1 MNKRILIVGGVA
13 GGASVAARVR
23 RIDGDAE
30 VIMFDKGPH
39 VSFSNC
45 ALPYHLSG
53 VVENSQDLVLMSPEK
68 FKKQYNI
75 EARVNSEVVRID
87 RDSKKITVRDLTN
100 GEDYEEA
107 YDKLVLSPGASP
119 ILPRSIEG
127 IDSQHVF
134 TVRNVVDIER
144 ISKYI
149 QEQDVQ
155 DVAVVGGGFIGV
167 EVAENLRLAGRNVSL
182 IEAQDQIMMPFD
194 YDMAQIL
201 HKELMD
207 RGINLILSDG
217 VLKIEE
223 EAIELLSGRKIAAK
237 AVIMSIGVFPE
248 TGLARE
254 AGLEIGVTGGIK
266 VDHNYVTNDKDI
278 YAVGDA
284 IEVFSQMT
292 HKPTRLAMAGPAQ
305 RQARAAADHM
315 YGMPHNNKGVIGS
328 SVVQVFELGAAS
340 TGLNEKAA
348 EAAGIPCDFVYI
360 IASDKVGLMPDSNP
374 MHFKLIYEY
383 PTGKILGAQ
392 AIGKGNVD
400 KRIDVI
406 ATMITMGGTLE
417 DLKELE
423 LCYAPSFG
431 TAKDVVNYA
440 ALVALN
446 LLYGVFRQVPVTK
459 VRELVE
465 KDACIIDVREKGEFA
480 KGHLVNAVN
489 IPLSELRDRF
499 DEVPKDK
506 PVYLHCRSSQRSYNA
521 VMALQN
527 AGFDNVVNISGSFLG
542 ICLHEYAQDSMT
554 GREKIVT
561 AYNFN

>member
-149 QEQDVQ
+149 QEQEIQ

-328 SVVQVFELGAAS
+328 SVAQVFELGAAS

-465 KDACIIDVREKGEFA
+465 KDAYIIDVREKGEFA

>member
-134 TVRNVVDIER
+134 TVRTVVDIER

-328 SVVQVFELGAAS
+328 SVAQVFELGAAS

-465 KDACIIDVREKGEFA
+465 KDAYIIDVREKGEFA

>member
-1 MNKRILIVGGVA
+1 MKKRILIVGGVA

-23 RIDGDAE
+23 RIDGDAD

-53 VVENSQDLVLMSPEK
+53 IVENSQDLVLMSPEK

-119 ILPRSIEG
+119 ILPRNIDG
-127 IDSQHVF
+127 IDRQHVF

-149 QEQDVQ
+149 QKQDIQ

-182 IEAQDQIMMPFD
+182 IEAQDQIMTPFD
-194 YDMAQIL
+194 YDMAQML

-207 RGINLILSDG
+207 NGINLILSDG

-223 EAIELLSGRKIAAK
+223 DAIELLSGRKIAAK

-248 TGLARE
+248 TNLARE
-254 AGLEIGVTGGIK
+254 AGIEIGVTGGIK

-315 YGMPHNNKGVIGS
+315 YGMPHSNKGVIGS

-348 EAAGIPCDFVYI
+348 EAAGIPYDFVYI

-465 KDACIIDVREKGEFA
+465 KDAYIIDVREKGEFA

-542 ICLHEYAQDSMT
+542 ICLHEYAQDSMA